1 MHLSVRPFLAV
12 VAVLAGWLGGPAA
25 QAQELG
31 TTAPPPAPAPAAAAA
46 VDPTLAPGP
55 KAYLADRLG
64 TLGTLDLGNGAVR
77 VIGILRPSPRAARVV
92 MTDIAFCPGGSL
104 YGITFTTLYRIN
116 PATAQTT
123 LIGGFGSR
131 TLALNSLV
139 CNATGQL
146 LAYSNTSSRLFRVNR
161 TSGLATLAG
170 QGGSFRSAGDLA
182 YHEGNLFLSSTNR
195 QLVKLNKITGA
206 PISSKLHN
214 IANLFGLVST
224 GTNRLYGF
232 ADTQAYLLNEDTG
245 GKTLLFQF
253 AGRGLAQIY
262 GAAFNGNFQS

>member
-1 MHLSVRPFLAV
+1 MR
-12 VAVLAGWLGGPAA
+12 
-25 QAQELG
+25 
-31 TTAPPPAPAPAAAAA
+31 APAKPPITFLEETRIAMTSPARL
-46 VDPTLAPGP
+46 VDDALLARFQTLATPTLANALDDVAFEGVLQGLMQVVPGTRCVGR
-55 KAYLADRLG
+55 AVTIRQIAGERGDFTSAD
-64 TLGTLDLGNGAVR
+64 
-77 VIGILRPSPRAARVV
+77 
-92 MTDIAFCPGGSL
+92 
-104 YGITFTTLYRIN
+104 
-116 PATAQTT
+116 
-123 LIGGFGSR
+123 
-131 TLALNSLV
+131 
-139 CNATGQL
+139 
-146 LAYSNTSSRLFRVNR
+146 FRVGAMIDAANPGDIIVIDNGGKAIS
-161 TSGLATLAG
+161 TFGGLATLAG

-245 GKTLLFQF
+245 GKTPLFQF